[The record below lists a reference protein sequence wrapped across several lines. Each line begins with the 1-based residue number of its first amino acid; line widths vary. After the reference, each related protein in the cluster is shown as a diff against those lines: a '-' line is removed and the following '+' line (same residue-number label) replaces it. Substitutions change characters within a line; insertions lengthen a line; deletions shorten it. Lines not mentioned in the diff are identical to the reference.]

1 MKSSI
6 EDIVKS
12 RYSCRTY
19 AERPIEA
26 VDKGALSEFLAS
38 LQTGPL
44 GSRAR
49 FSLIAATEKDR
60 ESLKGLG
67 TYGMIRGAT
76 GFIVG
81 AVERGA
87 KDMEDYGY
95 LLEHAVLAAT
105 DLGLATCWLG
115 GSFSKSAFAR
125 KIAAGRREIVPAVL
139 ATGYARVDAKA
150 TDRVRQRAGSDRR
163 LPAAQL
169 FYDDEFGQPVAL
181 SSGSPYAQV
190 LEAVRWA
197 PSASNK
203 QPWRVVRSRGV
214 WHFYLQ
220 RTKGYGK
227 GTAVFSLLRL
237 ADLQRVD
244 MGIAMCHFELVARE
258 QGGTGRWVVEQP
270 ATDALAEGAEYTATW
285 IPEVEHEGLAVEW
298 NAANLGIVR
307 ESGNQPKSEVASCPV
322 ER

>member
-12 RYSCRTY
+12 RYSCRAY
-19 AERPIEA
+19 ADRAIEA
-26 VDKGALSEFLAS
+26 ADQKALSEFLTS

-49 FSLIAATEKDR
+49 FSLVAATEKDR
-60 ESLKGLG
+60 QSLKGLG
-67 TYGMIRGAT
+67 TYGFIKGAT

-81 AVERGA
+81 AVEPA
-87 KDMEDYGY
+87 SKDMEDYGY
-95 LLEHAVLAAT
+95 LLEHAVLTAT

-125 KIAAGRREIVPAVL
+125 KIAAGQREVVPAVI
-139 ATGYARVDAKA
+139 AIGYAQVDARA
-150 TDRVRQRAGSDRR
+150 TDRTRRRAGSDRR
-163 LPAAQL
+163 LSAAQL
-169 FYDDEFGQPVAL
+169 FFDEDLGRPIML
-181 SSGSPYAQV
+181 PSGSPYAPV

-203 QPWRVVRSRGV
+203 QPWRVVRSQGV

-227 GTAVFSLLRL
+227 GTAVFSLLRI

-258 QGGTGRWVVEQP
+258 QGETGRWVIEQP
-270 ATDALAEGAEYTATW
+270 AADAPTERAEYTATW
-285 IPEVEHEGLAVEW
+285 IPETE
-298 NAANLGIVR
+298 
-307 ESGNQPKSEVASCPV
+307 
-322 ER
+322 